1 MSKSPFRGHGNN
13 NSIWFDQ
20 YWQIN
25 IRIIVYCASSTFRET
40 GQRLIWLEKGLEL
53 KLTDLDYNNNFNIIN
68 NILFIIYSNAQA
80 IYLMKSV
87 VWKKQLCFF
96 NQLLMI
102 IASVSKHKCLLY
114 TSPKAAE
121 AISSYE
127 KWSPNVFLEIRVKVW
142 GEAVANKSPMILRN
156 D

>member
-1 MSKSPFRGHGNN
+1 MSKSPFKGHGNN

-40 GQRLIWLEKGLEL
+40 GQRLMWLEKGLEL

-102 IASVSKHKCLLY
+102 IASVSKHKCLLH

-121 AISSYE
+121 G
-127 KWSPNVFLEIRVKVW
+127 V
-142 GEAVANKSPMILRN
+142 
-156 D
+156 